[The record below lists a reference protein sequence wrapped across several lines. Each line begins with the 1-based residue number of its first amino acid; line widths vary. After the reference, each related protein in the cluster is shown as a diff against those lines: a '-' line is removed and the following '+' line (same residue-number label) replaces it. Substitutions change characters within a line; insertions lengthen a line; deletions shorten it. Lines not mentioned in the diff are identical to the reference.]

1 MSKKK
6 ENIVHQELQIE
17 YGEGKSAAGE
27 TATLVISGVP
37 QGVHNDPDKI
47 RKILDLLNL
56 PKGTTVR
63 IDTRA
68 SSSIV
73 R

>member
-6 ENIVHQELQIE
+6 ENVVHQELQIE
-17 YGEGKSAAGE
+17 SAGGKAAEAE

-47 RKILDLLNL
+47 RKILDILKL

-63 IDTRA
+63 IETRA